1 MAKKKKKNIAEKIK
15 KFSESIKDF
24 VGGTTGII
32 KDSSGNKSIIIGKQ
46 KKYCSQAEE
55 KKANG
60 GLISGKPK
68 LAKKG
73 WR

>member
-1 MAKKKKKNIAEKIK
+1 MAEKKKKNIAEKIK
-15 KFSESIKDF
+15 KFSESIQSFIEGSQKGDTF
-24 VGGTTGII
+24 
-32 KDSSGNKSIIIGKQ
+32 IIGKQ
-46 KKYCSQAEE
+46 KKYGEAAKE

-73 WR
+73 WK